1 MLLGSQIS
9 LGPIVPADFP
19 SLFCWANDIEAIHH
33 DTSYRPVDLVQHTQW
48 CEAIGKDPST
58 VMFAIRKLNDPTI
71 IGYVKIGQINAVHR
85 CAEFGIRI
93 GSEANRGKGYGKEAT
108 ALALS
113 FCWNH
118 LNLNRVQLI
127 VFGHNARAARVYAA
141 AGFEREGLLRR
152 AAFVDGAWIDLVI
165 MAVLR
170 PAQEVRGGVES
181 SAGAAASAAFAAAT
195 PRDVAA

>member
-1 MLLGSQIS
+1 MLLGSRIS

-19 SLFCWANDIEAIHH
+19 SLFCWANDVEAVRF
-33 DTSYRPVDLVQHTQW
+33 DTTYRPVDLIQHTEW
-48 CEAIGKDPST
+48 CQAVGKDST
-58 VMFAIRKLNDPTI
+58 MVVFAIRKLSDPAI
-71 IGYVKIGQINAVHR
+71 IGYVKISNINAVHR

-93 GSEANRGKGYGKEAT
+93 GSEVHRGQGFGKEAT

-127 VFGHNARAARVYAA
+127 VFGHNTRATRVYMA

-152 AAFVDGAWIDLVI
+152 AAFVSGEWVDLAI

-170 PAQEVRGGVES
+170 PVREQYRSEGAGGS
-181 SAGAAASAAFAAAT
+181 MAADAPLAAAMPLVSAA
-195 PRDVAA
+195 